1 MCARLD
7 LAIYLLAFTMEI
19 LPIHRVAELLAQPWL
34 PKLEK
39 NGKKQKEL
47 KRNTRMETSSTQKK
61 CYIIAEPL

>member
-1 MCARLD
+1 
-7 LAIYLLAFTMEI
+7 MEI

-47 KRNTRMETSSTQKK
+47 ERNTQMETSSTQKK
-61 CYIIAEPL
+61 LPESEPF